1 MKMMRYLAIIF
12 VLVLVFATPGT
23 ALARGLA
30 DDRIVFGDNFTLKS
44 GETQDGDLVVF
55 GGNVVLE
62 QNSTVTGNVV
72 LMGGNLDSSGTIQ
85 GSVVGLGGLVSLG
98 GTAVV
103 EGDVTM
109 IGAQL
114 VRDPGARV
122 EGQVFSNLKAPLTF
136 TFPGGVQVPRFDV
149 SFSPVF
155 HATEF
160 VLKLFLWAA
169 LAVLLVLFLPVH
181 TRRVTQV
188 AFTQPLVA
196 GGLGLLTVVALPVL
210 VLALAITILLIPVS
224 LAVAALAGL
233 AWMYGLI
240 ALGLEV
246 GNRLAKLFKQEWAPA
261 VEAGAGT
268 FALILVLNGIRE
280 VVPCAGWIAPALA
293 GIVGLGAVLLTRFG
307 FQTYPSATVSLP
319 MPADVPPA
327 PLPPEPPPAPTPSQ
341 PTEAPSAPMPPE
353 SPEPPS
359 PPD

>member
-1 MKMMRYLAIIF
+1 MKIMRFLAIIF
-12 VLVLVFATPGT
+12 ALVLALAMPAT
-23 ALARGLA
+23 AMARGLA
-30 DDRIVFGDNFTLKS
+30 DDKVVFGDNFTLKS
-44 GETQDGDLVVF
+44 GETQDGNLVVF

-62 QNSTVTGNVV
+62 ENSTVTGDVV
-72 LMGGNLDSSGTIQ
+72 LMGGNLDSSGTIK
-85 GSVVGLGGLVSLG
+85 GNVVGLGGLVSLG

-114 VRDPGARV
+114 VRDPGARI

-160 VLKLFLWAA
+160 ILKIFLWAA
-169 LAVLLVLFLPVH
+169 LAVLLVLFLPEH
-181 TRRVTQV
+181 TRRVTHV
-188 AFTQPLVA
+188 ALTQPLVA

-240 ALGLEV
+240 SLGLEV
-246 GNRLAKLFKQEWAPA
+246 GDRLAKLFKQEWAPA

-280 VVPCAGWIAPALA
+280 VVPCVGWVAPALA
-293 GIVGLGAVLLTRFG
+293 GMVGLGAVLLTRFG
-307 FQTYPSATVSLP
+307 LQTYPPATLSLP
-319 MPADVPPA
+319 VPPDVPPA
-327 PLPPEPPPAPTPSQ
+327 PLPPEVPPAPTPPQ
-341 PTEAPSAPMPPE
+341 P
-353 SPEPPS
+353 PEPPS
-359 PPD
+359 TPTPP